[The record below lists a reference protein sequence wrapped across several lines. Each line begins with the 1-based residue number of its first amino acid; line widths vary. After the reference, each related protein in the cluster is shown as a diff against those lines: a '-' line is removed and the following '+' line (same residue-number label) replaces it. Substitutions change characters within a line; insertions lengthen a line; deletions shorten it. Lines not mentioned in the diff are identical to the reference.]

1 MSLLS
6 VFWLHSLNLVS
17 LHLLTITYLTYLT
30 YLMQSLPLFIRAV
43 PRILPQL
50 VAIKATNTSIIIIIW
65 SCIPVRHI
73 RLASSSWSSAPS
85 SALIRYSTSSLH
97 ISNFHRNNTVV
108 YSCTSTAGW
117 GD

>member
-1 MSLLS
+1 MVMSLLS

-30 YLMQSLPLFIRAV
+30 YLKQSLPLFIRAV

-73 RLASSSWSSAPS
+73 RLASSSWSSA
-85 SALIRYSTSSLH
+85 LIRYSTSCLH